1 MFNLGYTLMRCSS
14 LLDLTRICTYR
25 YKFLSNLIVSLPPEV
40 RSILDFYRVALNGMF
55 HVVYPMR
62 AAPVDDL
69 LTVTGGG
76 RICRRWPQC
85 AHHILR
91 PEAATSNVDAL
102 MLQYSNT
109 QMSMLGL
116 KLHLLRARA
125 CRTGFRFQED

>member
-14 LLDLTRICTYR
+14 R

-40 RSILDFYRVALNGMF
+40 RSILDFYRVALNGTF
-55 HVVYPMR
+55 HVVYSMR

>member
-1 MFNLGYTLMRCSS
+1 MRCSS
-14 LLDLTRICTYR
+14 R

-40 RSILDFYRVALNGMF
+40 RSILDFYRVAVNGTF
-55 HVVYPMR
+55 HFVYPMR
-62 AAPVDDL
+62 ATPIDDL
-69 LTVTGGG
+69 LTLTGGG
-76 RICRRWPQC
+76 RICRRWPLC

-102 MLQYSNT
+102 MLQYSNA

>member
-1 MFNLGYTLMRCSS
+1 M
-14 LLDLTRICTYR
+14 
-25 YKFLSNLIVSLPPEV
+25 YKFLSNLIASLPPEE
-40 RSILDFYRVALNGMF
+40 RSILDFSQPSLNGTV
-55 HVVYPMR
+55 HVVYSMR
-62 AAPVDDL
+62 ATPIDDL
-69 LTVTGGG
+69 FTVTGGG

-102 MLQYSNT
+102 MLQYSNA